1 MQKRELNLSELF
13 SIVISMEQ
21 DEAIDRITA
30 IIEDNINQ
38 EETERII
45 DLSDRRNDDSSSRS
59 NAVKTILNLITNQ
72 STEK

>member
-21 DEAIDRITA
+21 DEAVDRITA

-38 EETERII
+38 EDTERII
-45 DLSDRRNDDSSSRS
+45 DMSERRNDDSSSRS